1 MDIMEI
7 SFLLSLIDTTY
18 EGKILFN
25 FWIFVTNVVN
35 F

>member
-18 EGKILFN
+18 EEKILFN
-25 FWIFVTNVVN
+25 FWIFVNNLVN